1 MGLNNR
7 RWKNIDSVDSYSK
20 SKMFDILK
28 RDIDT
33 DICPPDIPDT
43 EFNVQPNTG

>member
-1 MGLNNR
+1 MRLNNR
-7 RWKNIDSVDSYSK
+7 LRKNIDTVDS
-20 SKMFDILK
+20 FDILK